1 MRSVL
6 RIACVAVLAWGPTG
20 RAEDA
25 APPCPNPSPNWKAIL
40 RTPEGQG
47 RAAQSGPS
55 CFRKDEPTLADLN
68 ASLDDLEREVAR
80 ARSCQGASTPTASAG
95 VTAAAEGARSTS
107 ARPLDRRGCE
117 ALVITQRERLA
128 RVKKWLREYRRR
140 SAGDG
145 PCSAERAELSS
156 LRERLAS
163 EIETSL
169 YQLMDDMGLRE
180 PITAEI
186 VSGLLYGRSTQEPG
200 DEGEQQQPTYLRWT
214 TRRFFWNG
222 DDQDRKVELQ
232 AWGRFGRVPVTSL
245 VEVEPVAGEGTA
257 ATTADAPPSEP
268 STTDLPATIFDVHL
282 DTVLTMGDSLELA
295 AQTGVGQIWL
305 GSETSLKKLDG
316 QDVLLNLLPLGAQAT
331 TGTFWEVGARLR
343 WFSARRVV
351 RAEQPSIKPVIE
363 VGFDWRRDQRL
374 KRLERAGFDFVSPGE
389 RFTARLNLVG
399 IPLTNKED
407 ARGKP
412 LRLNLGAEHEFG
424 RKGGLPATTRVFLS
438 GELSIL
444 KALAGQ

>member
-6 RIACVAVLAWGPTG
+6 TIVCVAGLAWGLPG
-20 RAEDA
+20 RAQD
-25 APPCPNPSPNWKAIL
+25 APPSRKPDVEWEPIL
-40 RTPEGQG
+40 RIPGWQG
-47 RAAQSGPS
+47 RAGQSKASG
-55 CFRKDEPTLADLN
+55 CLRAHEP
-68 ASLDDLEREVAR
+68 SLDDLASSLDDLAGEVAR
-80 ARSCQGASTPTASAG
+80 ARRCQGAATPVAG
-95 VTAAAEGARSTS
+95 VPAATEGAGATS
-107 ARPLDRRGCE
+107 APLLDRRACE
-117 ALVITQRERLA
+117 ALVITQRVRLA
-128 RVKKWLREYRRR
+128 RVKKWLREYWRR
-140 SAGDG
+140 SAAGG
-145 PCSAERAELSS
+145 ECSAQRGAVSS
-156 LRERLAS
+156 LRARL
-163 EIETSL
+163 TSDVQDPL

-186 VSGLLYGRSTQEPG
+186 VSGLLHGRSTNEPG
-200 DEGEQQQPTYLRWT
+200 DEGEQQQATYLRWS

-232 AWGRFGRVPVTSL
+232 AWGRFGRLPALSL
-245 VEVEPVAGEGTA
+245 VAPEASAGDGATATNAGT
-257 ATTADAPPSEP
+257 TDRAPA
-268 STTDLPATIFDVHL
+268 TTDLPATVFDVHL
-282 DTVLTMGDSLELA
+282 DAVLTSGESLELV
-295 AQTGVGQIWL
+295 AQAGVGQIWL

-316 QDVLLNLLPLGAQAT
+316 RDVLLELLPLGGKASA
-331 TGTFWEVGARLR
+331 GTFREVGVRLR

-374 KRLERAGFDFVSPGE
+374 KRLERAGFDFASPGE

-412 LRLNLGAEHEFG
+412 LRINLGAEHEFG
-424 RKGGLPATTRVFLS
+424 RSGGVPATTRVFLS

-444 KALAGQ
+444 KALMGQQ

>member
-1 MRSVL
+1 M
-6 RIACVAVLAWGPTG
+6 
-20 RAEDA
+20 
-25 APPCPNPSPNWKAIL
+25 
-40 RTPEGQG
+40 
-47 RAAQSGPS
+47 
-55 CFRKDEPTLADLN
+55 
-68 ASLDDLEREVAR
+68 AR
-80 ARSCQGASTPTASAG
+80 ARNCQGPSSTPAASAG
-95 VTAAAEGARSTS
+95 ATPAQL
-107 ARPLDRRGCE
+107 LDRRACE
-117 ALVITQRERLA
+117 ALVITQRVRLA
-128 RVKKWLREYRRR
+128 RVKKWLREYRR
-140 SAGDG
+140 SAHARVCGV
-145 PCSAERAELSS
+145 AERAELSS
-156 LRERLAS
+156 LRERLVS
-163 EIETSL
+163 EVQDPL

-186 VSGLLYGRSTQEPG
+186 VSGLLYGRSTDEPG

-245 VEVEPVAGEGTA
+245 VEADAV
-257 ATTADAPPSEP
+257 TTTDAPPSEP
-268 STTDLPATIFDVHL
+268 ATTDLPATVFDVHL
-282 DTVLTMGDSLELA
+282 DAVLTLGDSVELA

-316 QDVLLNLLPLGAQAT
+316 QDILLNLLPLGAQAT
-331 TGTFWEVGARLR
+331 AGTFWEVGARLR

-374 KRLERAGFDFVSPGE
+374 KRLESAGFDFASPGE

-407 ARGKP
+407 AQGKP
-412 LRLNLGAEHEFG
+412 LRINLGAEHEFG

-444 KALAGQ
+444 KALAGQR